1 MSLPINPISQLVN
14 SLSTSISQSIAQS
27 GPALNSMASDI
38 SKINLDQTVSRISGQ
53 IGSGLNGMTASVG
66 NAIDAGQGAINGL
79 TSALGPAGSL
89 TNGLG
94 GFSGTLGGI
103 AGQANNLVSTIGGAA
118 GSISN
123 LTADVAASVNK
134 LTGGNLAGG
143 LLSIAGNISAAAGMI
158 NNLLSLKRGANLPA
172 NGQLF
177 QSRGAVVSMTPVP
190 GNDWRVRL
198 NCNWNLFNSDLF
210 NSTLKKSGGLVW
222 PYLPN
227 ITVST
232 KANYSQIDPVHN
244 NFPFQAYKN
253 SQIDDIQIS
262 GEFSCENEM
271 DAYYWIAAT
280 TFLRTAT
287 KMFYGSG
294 SNAGNPPIVCQ
305 LNGYGSNI
313 FNTVPVIIK
322 SASFD
327 MKDDVQYIK
336 CQMAGMTAPS
346 WVPIM
351 STVSVT
357 VTPIYNRSR
366 LRQFSL
372 EDFASGKTA
381 SSVGFL

>member
-1 MSLPINPISQLVN
+1 MSLPTNPISQLVN

-27 GPALNSMASDI
+27 GPALSSMASDL
-38 SKINLDQTVSRISGQ
+38 SKMNLDQTMSRISGG

-66 NAIDAGQGAINGL
+66 NAIDAGQKSIQGLSSTLGTNGL
-79 TSALGPAGSL
+79 TGSL
-89 TNGLG
+89 SGV
-94 GFSGTLGGI
+94 SGTLGGI
-103 AGQANNLVSTIGGAA
+103 TNQANNLVSSVGGAA

-123 LTADVAASVNK
+123 LTADIAASVNK

-143 LLSIAGNISAAAGMI
+143 LMSIAGNISAAAGMI
-158 NNLLSLKRGANLPA
+158 NNLLSVRRGANLPA

-177 QSRGAVVSMTPVP
+177 QSRGAVVSMSPVA

-198 NCNWNLFNSDLF
+198 DCNWGLFNSELF

-227 ITVST
+227 ITVSS
-232 KANYSQIDPVHN
+232 KANYTQIDPVHN

-253 SQIDDIQIS
+253 SQIDDITIS

-287 KMFYGSG
+287 KMFYGTG
-294 SNAGNPPIVCQ
+294 PNVGNPPIVCQ
-305 LNGYGSNI
+305 LNGYGSNV
-313 FNTVPVIIK
+313 FNTVPVVIK
-322 SASFD
+322 NASFD
-327 MKDDVQYIK
+327 MKDDVQYVK
-336 CQMAGMTAPS
+336 VQLGTMTQPS

-351 STVSVT
+351 STISVT
-357 VTPIYNRSR
+357 VTPIYNRSK

-381 SSVGFL
+381 STVGFL

>member
-1 MSLPINPISQLVN
+1 MSLPTNPQAALVS
-14 SLSTSISQSIAQS
+14 SLSQSISQAMSQS
-27 GPALNSMASDI
+27 SAALSSAASDI
-38 SKINLDQTVSRISGQ
+38 SKINLDATMSRISGE
-53 IGSGLNGMTASVG
+53 IGSGLNGATASIG
-66 NAIDAGQGAINGL
+66 NAIDMGQKSLQGL
-79 TSALGPAGSL
+79 TSQAGSL
-89 TNGLG
+89 GLNSVTG
-94 GFSGTLGGI
+94 ALGGI
-103 AGQANNLVSTIGGAA
+103 ANQATSLVSSIGGTA

-123 LTADVAASVNK
+123 ITADVAASVNK

-143 LLSIAGNISAAAGMI
+143 LLSVASTISSAAGMV
-158 NNLLSLKRGANLPA
+158 NNLLSMRRGANLPA

-190 GNDWRVRL
+190 SNDWRVRL
-198 NCNWNLFNSDLF
+198 DCNWGLFNSPLF
-210 NSTLKKSGGLVW
+210 NSTLKTTGGMVW
-222 PYLPN
+222 PYLPT

-232 KANYSQIDPVHN
+232 KAQYTQLDPVHN

-253 SQIDDIQIS
+253 SQVDDIQIS
-262 GEFSCENEM
+262 GEFSCENEQ

-287 KMFYGSG
+287 KMFYGTG
-294 SNAGNPPIVCQ
+294 TNVGNPPIVCQ

-313 FNTVPVIIK
+313 FNTVPVVVK

-336 CQMAGMTAPS
+336 CQMGAMTQPS

-351 STVSVT
+351 STISVT

>member
-1 MSLPINPISQLVN
+1 MSLPTNPQAALVS
-14 SLSTSISQSIAQS
+14 SLSQSISQAMSQS
-27 GPALNSMASDI
+27 SAAMSAAASDI
-38 SKINLDQTVSRISGQ
+38 SKINLDATVSRISGE
-53 IGSGLNGMTASVG
+53 IGSGLNGATASIG
-66 NAIDAGQGAINGL
+66 NAIDMGQKSLQGL
-79 TSALGPAGSL
+79 TSQAGSL
-89 TNGLG
+89 GLNSVTG
-94 GFSGTLGGI
+94 ALGGI
-103 AGQANNLVSTIGGAA
+103 ANQATSLVSSIGGAA

-123 LTADVAASVNK
+123 ITADVAASVNK

-143 LLSIAGNISAAAGMI
+143 LLSVASSISSAAGMV
-158 NNLLSLKRGANLPA
+158 NNLLSMRRGANLPA

-177 QSRGAVVSMTPVP
+177 QSRGAVVSMTPTP
-190 GNDWRVRL
+190 SNDWRVRL
-198 NCNWNLFNSDLF
+198 DCNWELFNSDLF
-210 NSTLKKSGGLVW
+210 NATLKQSGGMVW
-222 PYLPN
+222 PYLPA

-232 KANYSQIDPVHN
+232 KAQYTQLDPVHN

-253 SQIDDIQIS
+253 SQVDDIQIS
-262 GEFSCENEM
+262 GEFSCENEQ

-287 KMFYGSG
+287 KMFYGTG
-294 SNAGNPPIVCQ
+294 PNVGNPPIVCQ

-313 FNTVPVIIK
+313 FNTVPVVVK
-322 SASFD
+322 AASFD

-336 CQMAGMTAPS
+336 CQMGSMTTPS

-351 STVSVT
+351 STISVT

-381 SSVGFL
+381 STVGFL

>member
-1 MSLPINPISQLVN
+1 MSLPTNPQAALVS
-14 SLSTSISQSIAQS
+14 SLSQSISQAMSQS
-27 GPALNSMASDI
+27 SAAMSSAASDI
-38 SKINLDQTVSRISGQ
+38 SKINLDATMSRISGE
-53 IGSGLNGMTASVG
+53 IGSGLNGATASIG
-66 NAIDAGQGAINGL
+66 NAIDMGQKSLQGL
-79 TSALGPAGSL
+79 TSQAGSL
-89 TNGLG
+89 GLNSVTG
-94 GFSGTLGGI
+94 ALGGI
-103 AGQANNLVSTIGGAA
+103 ANQATSLVSSIGGAA

-123 LTADVAASVNK
+123 ITADVAASVNK

-143 LLSIAGNISAAAGMI
+143 LLSVASSISSAAGMV
-158 NNLLSLKRGANLPA
+158 NNLLSMRRGANLPA

-177 QSRGAVVSMTPVP
+177 QSRGAVVSMTPTP
-190 GNDWRVRL
+190 SNDWRVRL
-198 NCNWNLFNSDLF
+198 DCNWELFNSDLF
-210 NSTLKKSGGLVW
+210 NATLKQSGGMVW
-222 PYLPN
+222 PYLPA

-232 KANYSQIDPVHN
+232 KAQYTQLDPVHN

-253 SQIDDIQIS
+253 SQVDDIQIS
-262 GEFSCENEM
+262 GEFSCENEQ

-287 KMFYGSG
+287 KMFYGTG
-294 SNAGNPPIVCQ
+294 PNVGNPPIVCQ

-313 FNTVPVIIK
+313 FNTVPVVVK
-322 SASFD
+322 AASFD

-336 CQMAGMTAPS
+336 CQMGSMTTPS

-351 STVSVT
+351 STISVT

-381 SSVGFL
+381 STVGFL

>member
-1 MSLPINPISQLVN
+1 MSLPTNPQAALVN
-14 SLSTSISQSIAQS
+14 SLSTSISQAISAS
-27 GPALNSMASDI
+27 TASLNSMASDI
-38 SKINLDQTVSRISGQ
+38 SKVNLGSTVSRLSGEF
-53 IGSGLNGMTASVG
+53 GSGLNGATASLG
-66 NAIDAGQGAINGL
+66 NAIDAGQKSIQGL
-79 TSALGPAGSL
+79 TSTLGI
-89 TNGLG
+89 NG
-94 GFSGTLGGI
+94 GTLGGI
-103 AGQANNLVSTIGGAA
+103 ANQANNLVSTIGGTA

-123 LTADVAASVNK
+123 LTADIAASVNK
-134 LTGGNLAGG
+134 LTGGNIAGG
-143 LLSIAGNISAAAGMI
+143 LLGVAGNISSAAGMV
-158 NNLLSLKRGANLPA
+158 NNLLSLRRGANLPA

-177 QSRGAVVSMTPVP
+177 QSRGAVVSMSPIA

-198 NCNWNLFNSDLF
+198 GCNWDLFKSELF
-210 NSTLKKSGGLVW
+210 NSTLKQSGGLVW
-222 PYLPN
+222 PYLPQ

-232 KANYSQIDPVHN
+232 KANYSSIDPVHN

-253 SQIDDIQIS
+253 SVVDDITIT
-262 GEFSCENEM
+262 GEFSCENEQ

-287 KMFYGSG
+287 KMFYGTG
-294 SNAGNPPIVCQ
+294 PNVGNPPIVCK

-313 FNTVPVIIK
+313 FNSVPVVVK

-336 CQMAGMTAPS
+336 CQIGTMTQPA

-351 STVSVT
+351 STITVT
-357 VTPIYNRSR
+357 VAPIYNRSK

>member
-1 MSLPINPISQLVN
+1 MSLPTNPIASLV
-14 SLSTSISQSIAQS
+14 SSISSSISQSI
-27 GPALNSMASDI
+27 NSASASISSASSDL
-38 SKINLDQTVSRISGQ
+38 SKINLDQTMNRLSGGL
-53 IGSGLNGMTASVG
+53 GSGLNGITASVG
-66 NAIDAGQGAINGL
+66 NAVDLGQKSIQGL
-79 TSALGPAGSL
+79 TSTFGNASGITGALGGV
-89 TNGLG
+89 T
-94 GFSGTLGGI
+94 GTLGGI
-103 AGQANNLVSTIGGAA
+103 ANQANNLVSTIGGTA

-123 LTADVAASVNK
+123 ITADVAASVNK

-143 LLSIAGNISAAAGMI
+143 LMSIAGSISAAAGVV
-158 NNLLSLKRGANLPA
+158 NNLLSMRRGANLPA

-177 QSRGAVVSMTPVP
+177 QSRGAVVSMSPIA

-198 NCNWNLFNSDLF
+198 NCNWGLFNSPLF
-210 NSTLKKSGGLVW
+210 DGTLKKSGGLVW

-227 ITVST
+227 ITVSS
-232 KANYSQIDPVHN
+232 KANYTQLDPVHN

-253 SQIDDIQIS
+253 SQIEDITIT

-287 KMFYGSG
+287 KMFYGTG
-294 SNAGNPPIVCQ
+294 TNVGNPPIVCQ

-313 FNTVPVIIK
+313 FNTVPVVVK
-322 SASFD
+322 NASFD

-336 CQMAGMTAPS
+336 VQMGTMTQPS

-351 STVSVT
+351 STISVT
-357 VTPIYNRSR
+357 VTPIYNRSK

-381 SSVGFL
+381 KTVGFL